1 MRQPP
6 FWSFKKSRLIEVSD
20 LFPAAGSR
28 RAGQGPLAAALPPRL
43 RPGRGALRR
52 APGTVRQGRGAERR
66 LRSAGPIAAAS
77 AGFFGVTAV
86 VAHQVVTGLG
96 FIIAIVVA
104 VVFVGY
110 FVDSIALLERQ
121 VEFETPTFG

>member
-6 FWSFKKSRLIEVSD
+6 FWSFKKSRLIEASD
-20 LFPAAGSR
+20 LLPAAGSR
-28 RAGQGPLAAALPPRL
+28 RAGQGPLAAALPPR
-43 RPGRGALRR
+43 RGALRR
-52 APGTVRQGRGAERR
+52 APGAVRQGRGAERR